1 MAKYQYGC
9 LKAEYGEM
17 DPDTGEITGLTEF
30 DIYQE
35 TIVVDEPEATKTE
48 HFKQGD
54 PTPKVVRYG
63 NTSTTIAFTV
73 MDMSAESKVTWLG
86 GTQTTVDGKETWNK
100 PKSAVRETEKAL
112 VFTLEDGSVITVPN
126 AGCVGRISSN
136 LNDTDIAGIPV
147 VATVKSTGLSS
158 VADMSWSD

>member
-9 LKAEYGEM
+9 LKAEYGVM
-17 DPDTGEITGLTEF
+17 DPDTGAISGKTEF
-30 DIYQE
+30 EIYQD
-35 TIVVDEPEATKTE
+35 TIVVDEPEPQKTE

-54 PTPKVVRYG
+54 PAPKVVRYG

-73 MDMSAESKVTWLG
+73 MDMSADSKVAWLG
-86 GTQTTVDGKETWNK
+86 GTKTTVEGKDTWNK
-100 PKSAVRETEKAL
+100 PKTSTKELAKAL
-112 VFTLEDGSVITVPN
+112 IFTLEDGSVITVPN

-147 VATVKSTGLSS
+147 VATVKSTGLPE
-158 VADMSWSD
+158 VADISWAD